1 MIRRGVSDQMPKD
14 PTRKI
19 GAKVKETK
27 VGTME
32 ITTERVNM
40 FGMKT
45 SITTTATTE
54 TTMAT
59 ETIRLDLMFPLKIGN
74 LVLGKLE
81 AIWRV
86 LKI

>member
-1 MIRRGVSDQMPKD
+1 MPKD

-32 ITTERVNM
+32 ITTERVTM
-40 FGMKT
+40 SGMGT
-45 SITTTATTE
+45 SIATTTTTG

-59 ETIRLDLMFPLKIGN
+59 ETIGLDLMFPLKIGN

>member
-1 MIRRGVSDQMPKD
+1 MPKD

-19 GAKVKETK
+19 GAKVKGTK

-40 FGMKT
+40 SWMGT
-45 SITTTATTE
+45 LIATTTTTE
-54 TTMAT
+54 TVMAT
-59 ETIRLDLMFPLKIGN
+59 KTIELDLMFPLKIGN

>member
-1 MIRRGVSDQMPKD
+1 MPKD

-32 ITTERVNM
+32 ITTERVTM
-40 FGMKT
+40 SRMGT
-45 SITTTATTE
+45 SIAKTTTIG

-59 ETIRLDLMFPLKIGN
+59 ETIELDLMLPLKIGN
-74 LVLGKLE
+74 LVLEKLE
-81 AIWRV
+81 KVWRV